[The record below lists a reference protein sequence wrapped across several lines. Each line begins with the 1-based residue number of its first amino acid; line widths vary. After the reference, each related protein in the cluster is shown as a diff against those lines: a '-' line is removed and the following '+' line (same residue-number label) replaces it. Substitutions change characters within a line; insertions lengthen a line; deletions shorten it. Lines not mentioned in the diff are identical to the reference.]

1 MDGTQDAPRER
12 ITEQVRDEAESASS
26 TPPPMSRKTVRRLS
40 WALAW
45 GLPVIALIVGIALTA
60 TGAVEQWEPLGEGAY
75 DVTLLAVWP
84 AGLVLLAVGA
94 LGLAAAAI
102 ATAVVM
108 TER

>member
-60 TGAVEQWEPLGEGAY
+60 TGAVEQWEPMGDDTYE
-75 DVTLLAVWP
+75 VTMLAIWP

-94 LGLAAAAI
+94 LGVTAAAI
-102 ATAVVM
+102 TSAVV
-108 TER
+108 TAER